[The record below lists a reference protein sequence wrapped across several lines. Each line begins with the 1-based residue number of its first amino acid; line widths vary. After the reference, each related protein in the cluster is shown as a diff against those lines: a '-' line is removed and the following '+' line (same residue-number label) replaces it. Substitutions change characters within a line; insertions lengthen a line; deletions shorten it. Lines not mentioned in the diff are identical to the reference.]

1 MADLAIFGMGV
12 GRAADHPSNRRKS
25 EGRRVARVADGT
37 NDFAPQHAR
46 PITEAPSS
54 RGILAAMLAE
64 PPPLC
69 SRRTLPAEALAV
81 LAEGCGFLLLGVLA
95 APIALPIENVAR
107 RDALVP
113 GLAR

>member
-1 MADLAIFGMGV
+1 
-12 GRAADHPSNRRKS
+12 
-25 EGRRVARVADGT
+25 
-37 NDFAPQHAR
+37 
-46 PITEAPSS
+46 
-54 RGILAAMLAE
+54 MLAE

-95 APIALPIENVAR
+95 APVALPIENVTR

-113 GLAR
+113 GRAR

>member
-12 GRAADHPSNRRKS
+12 GRCGPPSNRRKF

-37 NDFAPQHAR
+37 NDFAPRHAR
-46 PITEAPSS
+46 PDRRGALAP
-54 RGILAAMLAE
+54 RHTGGMLAE

-81 LAEGCGFLLLGVLA
+81 LAEGCGFLLLGVPA
-95 APIALPIENVAR
+95 APIAPPIENVAR

>member
-1 MADLAIFGMGV
+1 
-12 GRAADHPSNRRKS
+12 
-25 EGRRVARVADGT
+25 
-37 NDFAPQHAR
+37 
-46 PITEAPSS
+46 
-54 RGILAAMLAE
+54 MLAE

-69 SRRTLPAEALAV
+69 NRRTHPAEALAV
-81 LAEGCGFLLLGVLA
+81 LAEGCGFLLLGVLGVLA

>member
-1 MADLAIFGMGV
+1 
-12 GRAADHPSNRRKS
+12 
-25 EGRRVARVADGT
+25 
-37 NDFAPQHAR
+37 
-46 PITEAPSS
+46 
-54 RGILAAMLAE
+54 MLVE
-64 PPPLC
+64 PPSLC

-81 LAEGCGFLLLGVLA
+81 LAEGCGFLLLGVPA

>member
-1 MADLAIFGMGV
+1 MG
-12 GRAADHPSNRRKS
+12 RTILLH
-25 EGRRVARVADGT
+25 GT
-37 NDFAPQHAR
+37 PG
-46 PITEAPSS
+46 PITEAPSR
-54 RGILAAMLAE
+54 RGILAAMIAE

-81 LAEGCGFLLLGVLA
+81 LAQGCGFLLLGVLA
-95 APIALPIENVAR
+95 APIAPPIENVAR

>member
-1 MADLAIFGMGV
+1 
-12 GRAADHPSNRRKS
+12 
-25 EGRRVARVADGT
+25 
-37 NDFAPQHAR
+37 
-46 PITEAPSS
+46 
-54 RGILAAMLAE
+54 MLAE

-69 SRRTLPAEALAV
+69 SRRTLPAEALAA

-107 RDALVP
+107 RGALVP

>member
-1 MADLAIFGMGV
+1 MAIFGMGV
-12 GRAADHPSNRRKS
+12 GRCGPPVEPPEIRRS
-25 EGRRVARVADGT
+25 AGCTRGGWDERFCPNGT
-37 NDFAPQHAR
+37 PD
-46 PITEAPSS
+46 PITEAPSR

-64 PPPLC
+64 PSPLC

-81 LAEGCGFLLLGVLA
+81 LAEGCGFLPLGVLA

>member
-1 MADLAIFGMGV
+1 MI
-12 GRAADHPSNRRKS
+12 
-25 EGRRVARVADGT
+25 
-37 NDFAPQHAR
+37 
-46 PITEAPSS
+46 
-54 RGILAAMLAE
+54 AE

-69 SRRTLPAEALAV
+69 SRRTLPAGALAV

-95 APIALPIENVAR
+95 APFALPIENVAR